1 MEHDRLIT
9 LAIHTYERAL
19 SVKALLEREGVG
31 VELNNVNLADPQ
43 VSAGVRVRIKESD
56 LPLALRIVENREMFE
71 PTDTADGRAGKPG
84 GKILVPTDFSD
95 LSLQAAKTAMHLA
108 ARWGAEIEFLYAFIP
123 PTDSDTIQLSD
134 SYDYELADIAE
145 TQQMNKEGKLLM
157 KRFAD
162 KVRAAVKS
170 GEVPGVK
177 FSTAVTE
184 GIPENAILDY
194 IHGNKPQML
203 VMGTR
208 AADKKESELI
218 GSVTAEVLDNCRVP
232 AITIPEDMETPLLK
246 RLRKVA
252 FLCNL
257 DQEDIL
263 ALDALFRFFPDLR
276 LNVTLLHVTPRR
288 ILRSAPEMTMK
299 NLLQY
304 CESHYPGYRFD
315 TRIVDPKTLKSDL
328 KELNGH
334 LPYDMLSMPNR
345 HKNAIARVFNPGLA
359 HKILFSADV
368 PMAVIPV

>member
-71 PTDTADGRAGKPG
+71 PTDAADGRAGKPG

-194 IHGNKPQML
+194 IHENKPQML

-232 AITIPEDMETPLLK
+232 AITIPEDMEMPLLK